1 MTKIKYQSG
10 YMAVLLLVF
19 VAVSVVIASAAMAM
33 SIATLQS
40 VSVYT
45 QGNEALSIAQSGAEN
60 ALIRLLRDPT
70 YTNETLTVGA
80 GTATI
85 TVTGTTPQ
93 TITVIGAV
101 GTKKRKIQ
109 LTVTRT
115 SGILSV
121 TSWAEVYN

>member
-1 MTKIKYQSG
+1 
-10 YMAVLLLVF
+10 MAVLLLVF